1 MVSKAISTLMEW
13 AEDKQADASALPS
26 SPSNH
31 PSAGINV
38 AALIKELEWLG
49 CEIVLKDSQ
58 PVIRGNKAA
67 ITPDL
72 LDLLKAGREQ
82 IIEHLAAQASPDNEV
97 EPPNQTAQM
106 PEPLSAKLCEQ
117 SGIRRDPET
126 GKLHIFGDPDSRW
139 LKERGWE
146 WSEKQA
152 RFVAPY
158 PHDRGDPHPRFFVS
172 ARPAKTDNRMTGHG
186 PCSVCGFTLWWR
198 RVGDT
203 SEGWTCSVCHPAPE
217 GIATLTPHSHST
229 LDATA

>member
-13 AEDKQADASALPS
+13 AEDKQAEAAGLPS
-26 SPSNH
+26 APDEH
-31 PSAGINV
+31 ADINP
-38 AALIKELEWLG
+38 AALIKELDFLG
-49 CEIVLKDSQ
+49 CEIVLKDGG
-58 PVIRGNKAA
+58 PVIRGNKVA

-72 LDLLKAGREQ
+72 LDLLKAGRVQ
-82 IIEHLAAQASPDNEV
+82 IIEYLTAQDSPDHEAAATH
-97 EPPNQTAQM
+97 Q
-106 PEPLSAKLCEQ
+106 PEPLSAKQCEQ

-126 GKLHIFGDPDSRW
+126 GKLHIFGDPDPRW

-172 ARPAKTDNRMTGHG
+172 ARPAKTDNRLTGSG

-198 RVGDT
+198 RAGDT
-203 SEGWTCSVCHPAPE
+203 TEGWTCSVCHPAPE
-217 GIATLTPHSHST
+217 GIATITPQAMDG
-229 LDATA
+229 LAATA

>member
-13 AEDKQADASALPS
+13 AEDKQADASVLPS
-26 SPSNH
+26 APSNH
-31 PSAGINV
+31 PSAGINA

-58 PVIRGNKAA
+58 PVVRGNKAA

-82 IIEHLAAQASPDNEV
+82 IIEHLTAQAREDYEQEAAS
-97 EPPNQTAQM
+97 EPPQPVSLPATH
-106 PEPLSAKLCEQ
+106 CEQ

-126 GKLHIFGDPDSRW
+126 GKLHIFGDPDPRW

-146 WSEKQA
+146 WNEKQC
-152 RFVAPY
+152 RFMAPY
-158 PHDRGDPHPRFFVS
+158 PHDRSDPHPRYFVS
-172 ARPAKTDNRMTGHG
+172 ARPAKKDNRMTGSG
-186 PCSVCGFTLWWR
+186 PCSLCGFTHWWR
-198 RVGDT
+198 KVGDT
-203 SEGWTCSVCHPAPE
+203 SEGWTCSVCHPAPN
-217 GIATLTPHSHST
+217 GIATITPHSQNT